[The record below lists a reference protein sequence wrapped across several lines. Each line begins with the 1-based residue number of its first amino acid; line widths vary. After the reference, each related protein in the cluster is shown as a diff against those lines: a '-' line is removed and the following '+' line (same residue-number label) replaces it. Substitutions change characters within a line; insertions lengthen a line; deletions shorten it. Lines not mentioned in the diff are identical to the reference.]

1 MKRGLEQPIYDV
13 PAPPISLPNSAY
25 LRPSAADVSG
35 SIPNSTFALPGFHT
49 GANAPR
55 QTAVTSRLVHD
66 NSNSPICQRQCIFS
80 LPSKEIGTEKLYN
93 ARSFNAEYEHKRLT
107 ARELKKT
114 VNELLM
120 QGTSISNTLMTDMTM
135 TKSRSRMP
143 WNTGGP
149 MVDLFVSGRVT
160 LIDSWPNAKASD
172 RLYWILKPTLRAKKD
187 FVDDNP
193 LVSETDEQP
202 QEKVL
207 AGHRQGTGPDL
218 YQLQLV
224 PVTRRLNDPSISDLV
239 FVPGQPWIQGK
250 FFCVGTITDS
260 KSVPVPDLSLNTYD
274 PGATMQQE
282 LMVRDR
288 MVTMSRR
295 VGLC

>member
-1 MKRGLEQPIYDV
+1 
-13 PAPPISLPNSAY
+13 
-25 LRPSAADVSG
+25 
-35 SIPNSTFALPGFHT
+35 
-49 GANAPR
+49 
-55 QTAVTSRLVHD
+55 
-66 NSNSPICQRQCIFS
+66 
-80 LPSKEIGTEKLYN
+80 
-93 ARSFNAEYEHKRLT
+93 
-107 ARELKKT
+107 
-114 VNELLM
+114 
-120 QGTSISNTLMTDMTM
+120 
-135 TKSRSRMP
+135 
-143 WNTGGP
+143 

-207 AGHRQGTGPDL
+207 AEHRQGTGPDL